1 METTITEGRVL
12 VAAPKRSTLSR
23 RYILRRVALYGSAI
37 LLAIWTL
44 VPIYLVAL
52 AAFST
57 KEATFQWPKSFLPT
71 NFSTDTMA
79 FFTASTGVLDSV
91 RNSVV
96 VALLTIVVSLLLG
109 APGGYAIARFRFRG
123 KDAIRLGFLISKMF
137 PTAILSIP
145 LAVAFIEMGLY
156 DTIWGVALIH
166 TAMALP
172 FVIIVTSGIFVGV
185 PRELEEAA
193 QTLGCN
199 RLQAFTKIVMPLA
212 LPGLAAAAIFTF
224 VLSWNE
230 VFAATILTL
239 RNRTLPAQVLSSL
252 NDSPLYYRYAGGF
265 FMIIPA
271 VIFIFLIRKYLLNMW
286 GNIVK

>member
-1 METTITEGRVL
+1 M
-12 VAAPKRSTLSR
+12 PSSLSR
-23 RYILRRVALYGSAI
+23 RYILSRVLLYGSAI
-37 LLAIWTL
+37 LLALWTL
-44 VPIYLVAL
+44 APLYLVAL

-57 KEATFQWPKSFLPT
+57 KQATFQWPKPLLPT
-71 NFSTDTMA
+71 NFSTDTME
-79 FFTASTGVLDSV
+79 FFVNTKGVLGSV
-91 RNSVV
+91 GNSVI
-96 VALLTIVVSLLLG
+96 VALLTIVASLVLG
-109 APGGYAIARFRFRG
+109 APGGYALARFRFRG
-123 KDAIRLGFLISKMF
+123 KDTVSLGLLISKMF

-145 LAVAFIEMGLY
+145 LAVAFIQLDLY

-172 FVIIVTSGIFVGV
+172 FVVIITSGIFVGV
-185 PRELEEAA
+185 PRDLEEAA

-199 RLQAFTKIVMPLA
+199 RLQAFLKVVMPLA

-224 VLSWNE
+224 VISWNE

-265 FMIIPA
+265 FMIVPA
-271 VIFIFLIRKYLLNMW
+271 LIFIFLIRKYLLNLW
-286 GNIVK
+286 GGVSR